1 MDLTEEEKERLK
13 KYNITDDEKT
23 LAQTNHLTV
32 NEQTFV
38 ENYMKDCDIKRSFI
52 ESVIEAAPN
61 SQTYKAML
69 KRPNVKK
76 AIEKKKEEF
85 KSQYNLTPERTLQE
99 YVAIALANV
108 KDVFT
113 WEEDGELKMKPIEE
127 LTPEQTAAIAE
138 VSVRHDYKSK
148 KDYVSKIKFHNKNT
162 ALEALARH
170 LGIFEKDNKQKAAA
184 SAEVVTKLLDI
195 IERENKDLAMARKN
209 ELIREMHDSD
219 MSIN

>member
-23 LAQTNHLTV
+23 LAQTNHLTA

-69 KRPNVKK
+69 KRPNLKK

-85 KSQYNLTPERTLQE
+85 KSQYDLTPERTLQE
-99 YVAIALANV
+99 YVSIALANV
-108 KDVFT
+108 KDIFS
-113 WEEDGELKMKPIEE
+113 WEEDGELKMRAMDD
-127 LTPEQTAAIAE
+127 LTPEQSAAISE
-138 VSVRHDYKSK
+138 ITVRHDYKTK

-162 ALEALARH
+162 ALEALAKH
-170 LGIFEKDNKQKAAA
+170 LGIFEADNKQKASA
-184 SAEVVTKLLDI
+184 SAEVVNKLLDI
-195 IERENKDLAMARKN
+195 IGRENKDLAIALKN

>member
-1 MDLTEEEKERLK
+1 MDLTDEEKERLK
-13 KYNITDDEKT
+13 KYNIADSEKN

-32 NEQTFV
+32 NEQIFV
-38 ENYMKDCDIKRSFI
+38 DSYMKDCDVKRAFI
-52 ESVIEAAPN
+52 ESVIEAKPN
-61 SQTYKAML
+61 SQTYKYML

-99 YVAIALANV
+99 YVSIALANV
-108 KDVFT
+108 KDIFT

-138 VSVRHDYKSK
+138 ISVRHDYKSK

-170 LGIFEKDNKQKAAA
+170 LGIFEKDNKQKASA

-195 IERENKDLAMARKN
+195 IGRENKDLAIALKN
-209 ELIREMHDSD
+209 ELIKEMHDD
-219 MSIN
+219 NMSIN

>member
-1 MDLTEEEKERLK
+1 MDQEDRLK
-13 KYNITDDEKT
+13 KYNIMDHERSF
-23 LAQTNHLTV
+23 AQTGKMTA
-32 NEQTFV
+32 NEQRFV
-38 ENYMKDCDIKRSFI
+38 ENYMKDCDAKRSYI
-52 ESVIEAAPN
+52 ESIIEANPQNKTAAFKKMM
-61 SQTYKAML
+61 Q
-69 KRPNVKK
+69 RPNVKN

-138 VSVRHDYKSK
+138 VSVRHDYKAK

-195 IERENKDLAMARKN
+195 IGRENKDLAIALKN
-209 ELIREMHDSD
+209 ELIKEMHDD
-219 MSIN
+219 NMSIN